1 MAFCPNCGSQ
11 ATGSFC
17 PNCGTPLG
25 SSFSNRPAAGTS
37 GLGISEN
44 VAGALCYTPFL
55 IGIICSIAFLVISPY
70 NTNRFVRFHA
80 LQSLFLHLALFVLS
94 ILFSALLGVLAAAT
108 HGVGAVFGLLY
119 PILWL
124 GTIVLFLV
132 LMYQAFNR
140 QRTKLP
146 YVGDFA
152 EKQV

>member
-1 MAFCPNCGSQ
+1 VAFCPNCGSQ

-25 SSFSNRPAAGTS
+25 SSYAPRPGASAG

-44 VAGALCYTPFL
+44 IAAALCYTPFL
-55 IGIICSIAFLVISPY
+55 IGILCSIVFLVVSPY

-80 LQSLFLHLALFVLS
+80 LQSLFLHLALFVFS
-94 ILFSALLGVLAAAT
+94 ILFSAFLGVVALAT
-108 HGVGAVFGLLY
+108 HGIGALFGLLY
-119 PILWL
+119 PVFWL
-124 GTIVLFLV
+124 GTIILFLV